1 MTRVWRCLD
10 VAFMLCRNENHVEK
24 PVRCVTISGLKY
36 NVANACVDYLFCC
49 SFLKSIAR
57 LRYEPTV
64 M

>member
-1 MTRVWRCLD
+1 
-10 VAFMLCRNENHVEK
+10 MLK
-24 PVRCVTISGLKY
+24 KTVRCVTISGLKN
-36 NVANACVDYLFCC
+36 NVANACVEYLLCC